1 MSLFTGEFECKIDA
15 KGRLTLPSKMK
26 SKLPEVSGN
35 QLVISRGLEPCLVI
49 YPHVEFRKIY
59 SRVASMNEFN
69 EEYRWLQRNFF
80 RRLEEIEL
88 DSAGRILIPKP
99 MLKHAGLEKEAIL
112 VGTGN
117 RMELW
122 DANVYNEFII
132 DNDAEVSK
140 LAQKHL
146 TE

>member
-35 QLVISRGLEPCLVI
+35 QLVLSLGLDPCVVI
-49 YPHVEFRKIY
+49 YPYVEYRKIY
-59 SRVASMNEFN
+59 SRIASMNEFN
-69 EEYRWLQRNFF
+69 EEYRSMQRDFF

-88 DSAGRILIPKP
+88 DSAGRILIPKR
-99 MLKHAGLEKEAIL
+99 MLKHAKLEKEAIL

-122 DANVYNEFII
+122 DANLYDEYIMKNDDEF
-132 DNDAEVSK
+132 SK

-146 TE
+146 AQ